1 MQKKKKNSIVIF
13 FFFFFGSLWSK
24 ELLLCNFYVGILLH
38 VWAENAVG
46 YEREGVLL
54 MAGSHFVL
62 TVPSQSVGPTKSWQ
76 FWVFR
81 MKTQLGLRAKQNW
94 WVSLG
99 FSSDKKWVMNNKF
112 WVMSFWWWLMGYHS
126 LTIQT
131 RPKAFT

>member
-1 MQKKKKNSIVIF
+1 M
-13 FFFFFGSLWSK
+13 
-24 ELLLCNFYVGILLH
+24 LLCNFYVGILLH

-46 YEREGVLL
+46 YEREEGVLL

-126 LTIQT
+126 LAIQIG
-131 RPKAFT
+131 PKAFT